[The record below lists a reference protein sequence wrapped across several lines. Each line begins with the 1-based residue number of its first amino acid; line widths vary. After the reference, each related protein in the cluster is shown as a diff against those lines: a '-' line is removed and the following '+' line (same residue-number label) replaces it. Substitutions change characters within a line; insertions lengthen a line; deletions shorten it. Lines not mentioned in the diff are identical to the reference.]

1 MPNKSERGIA
11 DIATA
16 TDAELQEY
24 ANSPDKLLGCAVR
37 DEIKRRKLAAEQG
50 SPGPASPELC
60 AALGIDP
67 ADLKDALPEK
77 PLTMEPRNGWAASTP
92 QRRKAIDPRDQWL
105 QDRIPDGVVQ
115 PGHRKVSHDPSD
127 AMLKRAA
134 DSLAGESVKTKEAVV
149 TTVATY
155 LANKADNWWMQP
167 QSLREKEMFFV
178 VKFLVHTYS
187 SLEEA

>member
-1 MPNKSERGIA
+1 MPNPSERGIA
-11 DIATA
+11 DITTA

-50 SPGPASPELC
+50 TPGPASPELC
-60 AALGIDP
+60 EALGINAD
-67 ADLKDALPEK
+67 DLKDALPSRA
-77 PLTMEPRNGWAASTP
+77 PVQ

-115 PGHRKVSHDPSD
+115 PGHRRVSHDPQD
-127 AMLKRAA
+127 EMLKRAA
-134 DSLAGESVKTKEAVV
+134 ESLAGESVKTKEAVV

-155 LANKADNWWMQP
+155 LANKEDNWWMQP
-167 QSLREKEMFFV
+167 ASFREKEMFFV

-187 SLEEA
+187 ELERA